1 MSSAS
6 RRLRRISRPVL
17 AACALLFADPRAA
30 YASESVL
37 YRLFLIDG
45 STLVSYGEF
54 ARVGDRVV
62 LSLPLGDLTDSPV
75 LQLVTIPE
83 STVDWART
91 DEYSN
96 AVRAQRYG
104 ETRGETDFALLTAH
118 VTGALN
124 QIALTDDPVR
134 RLAMAREARGNL
146 ARWPSEN
153 FGYRA
158 AEVAQ
163 LTGMLDEVISELRAG
178 AGERNFDLTL
188 VANIVP
194 PPAIELLPAPS
205 ARETMEQALVAART
219 TTDAGERVSLL
230 RAIETALK
238 NPASS
243 GGWAVGL
250 RDRASADL
258 SAELKIEKAYAAL
271 SSTTAAA
278 AASRASR
285 GDVAAVRGLVND
297 VLKADDRLGRR
308 RPQETSALLGLV
320 DMRLDEARRVRLQ
333 LDAWAARADL
343 FKRYRGAVESA
354 LRELRS
360 AAPSLERIRELAG
373 PAPGLLPRLEQHL
386 VMARLRLA
394 AIEVPPEFAPAHAL
408 FTAALQMAKRAAS
421 TRRTA
426 VLSGNMSLAWEASS
440 AAAGAL
446 LLLDRAGDEL
456 DRLTAPPANR

>member
-6 RRLRRISRPVL
+6 RRLRLVSGSVL
-17 AACALLFADPRAA
+17 AACALLFAAPGSAG
-30 YASESVL
+30 ASEAVL
-37 YRLFLIDG
+37 YRLFLVDG

-54 ARVGDRVV
+54 ARVGDGVV
-62 LSLPLGDLTDSPV
+62 LSLPLGEITESPV

-83 STVDWART
+83 STVDWERT
-91 DEYSN
+91 NQYSN
-96 AVRAQRYG
+96 AVRAQRFG
-104 ETRGETDFALLTAH
+104 ETRGETDFAFLTAH
-118 VTGALN
+118 VAGALN
-124 QIALTDDPVR
+124 QIALTQDPAR

-158 AEVAQ
+158 ADIAQ

-188 VANIVP
+188 VANVL
-194 PPAIELLPAPS
+194 PAPAVELLPAPS
-205 ARETMEQALVAART
+205 AREMMEQALVAART
-219 TTDAGERVSLL
+219 TPDAAERVSLL
-230 RAIETALK
+230 RAVETALK
-238 NPASS
+238 ERSAS
-243 GGWAVGL
+243 GDWAVAL
-250 RDRASADL
+250 RDRASAEL
-258 SAELKIEKAYAAL
+258 SAELTIEKAYAAL
-271 SSTTAAA
+271 SSTTAAT

-285 GDVAAVRGLVND
+285 GDVAGVRGLVND
-297 VLKADDRLGRR
+297 VLKADDRLGHQ
-308 RPQETSALLGLV
+308 RPQETSALLALV
-320 DMRLDEARRVRLQ
+320 DLRLDEARRVRLAR
-333 LDAWAARADL
+333 DAWAARADL
-343 FKRYRGAVESA
+343 FKRYRASVESA
-354 LRELRS
+354 VRELRS

-373 PAPGLLPRLEQHL
+373 PAPALLPRLEQRL

-394 AIEVPPEFAPAHAL
+394 AIEVPKEFASAHAL

-426 VLSGNMSLAWEASS
+426 VLSENMSLAWEASS

-446 LLLDRAGDEL
+446 LLLNRAGDEL